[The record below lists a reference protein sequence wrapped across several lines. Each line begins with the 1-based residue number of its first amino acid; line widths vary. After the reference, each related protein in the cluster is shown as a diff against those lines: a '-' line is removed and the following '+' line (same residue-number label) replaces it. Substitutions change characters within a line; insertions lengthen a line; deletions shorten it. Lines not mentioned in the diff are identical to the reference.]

1 MAIWPRAFLRRLR
14 SRLLRREVHVWYDRA
29 YRLPV
34 SGLEVAGMEPR
45 RADFAAFWLGKSGA
59 VAPASF
65 RAPRRVALADLAR
78 VHSPELLES
87 LGRAETLG
95 RVFAADASDVPVDE
109 VMATVRLACG
119 GTLQAARETLLTRR
133 PALNLLGGFHHA
145 APAAAGG
152 YCPVN
157 DIAVAVAALRQ
168 EGFGGRVAVLDL
180 DAHPPDGTAACLGR
194 DPWCWIGS
202 LSGSDWGRLP
212 GVDEVVLPEGAGDA
226 EYLDRLGALLGRMP
240 RPDLAFVVAGG
251 DVLAGDR
258 MGRLG
263 LTLDGA
269 RRRDLRVA
277 AALDGL
283 PAVWLPG
290 GGYHPGAWRV
300 LAGTGMALAAGTL
313 EPIPPGYDPLIES
326 FQDIARSLTPDQLGR
341 IGEVSLED
349 VEEELGLRSSR
360 QRPLLGYYTA
370 AGLEYAFHRYGIF
383 EMLGRLGYSNFRVPF
398 DRAGPGER
406 LRLFGE
412 ADGAEHLLVEAIL
425 ERRQVAGHG
434 VLYVHWLTLRHPR
447 ARFSEQR
454 PALPGQDVP
463 GLGLGREAGELLA
476 IMALRLGL
484 AAVVYRPAHYHTA
497 FPARHYFAFV
507 DPERQGRF
515 EALVRDLS
523 HLPLGEATRALDEGR
538 VLIDGRPYR
547 WEADQMAF
555 WLSESPDQTGL
566 AAHERD
572 RVRFSVLPPGA
583 PRPPEDPPR

>member
-1 MAIWPRAFLRRLR
+1 MAMGPRAFLRRLR
-14 SRLLRREVHVWYDRA
+14 SRLLRREIHVWYDRA

-34 SGLEVAGMEPR
+34 SGLEIAGMEPR
-45 RADFAAFWLGKSGA
+45 RADFAAFWLGKSGT
-59 VAPASF
+59 VTQASF
-65 RAPRRVALADLAR
+65 RAPRRVTLAELAR

-87 LGRAETLG
+87 LGRAETLA

-119 GTLQAARETLLTRR
+119 GTLGAARETLLTRR

-145 APAAAGG
+145 APTAAGG

-157 DIAVAVAALRQ
+157 DIAVAVAALRE
-168 EGFGGRVAVLDL
+168 EGFAGRVAVLDL

-194 DPWCWIGS
+194 DPLCWIGS
-202 LSGSDWGRLP
+202 LSGSDWGCLE
-212 GVDEVVLPEGAGDA
+212 GVDEVMLPEGAGDG
-226 EYLDRLGALLGRMP
+226 EYLDRLGVLLGRMP

-263 LTLDGA
+263 LTLEGV
-269 RRRDLRVA
+269 RRRDLQVA
-277 AALDGL
+277 AALEGL

-290 GGYHPGAWRV
+290 GGYHQDAWRV
-300 LAGTGMALAAGTL
+300 LAGTGLALAAGTL
-313 EPIPPGYDPLIES
+313 EPIPAHYDPLLES
-326 FQDIARSLTPDQLGR
+326 FQDIARSLTPDRLGR
-341 IGEVSLED
+341 IDELSMED
-349 VEEELGLRSSR
+349 VAEDLGLRPSR
-360 QRPLLGYYTA
+360 QRLLLGYYTA

-383 EMLGRLGYSNFRVPF
+383 EMLERLGYAHFRVAF
-398 DRAGPGER
+398 DQAGPGER

-412 ADGAEHLLVEAIL
+412 ADGLEHMLVEAIL
-425 ERRQVAGHG
+425 EKRQVAGHG

-447 ARFSEQR
+447 ARFSEKR

-463 GLGLGREAGELLA
+463 GLGLGREAGEMLA

-497 FPARHYFAFV
+497 FPARHYFTFV

-523 HLPLGEATRALDEGR
+523 HLSLVEATRALEEGR
-538 VLIDGRPYR
+538 VLVDGRSYR

-555 WLSESPDQTGL
+555 WLSESTERPGL
-566 AAHERD
+566 AAQERD

-583 PRPPEDPPR
+583 PPPEEPPR